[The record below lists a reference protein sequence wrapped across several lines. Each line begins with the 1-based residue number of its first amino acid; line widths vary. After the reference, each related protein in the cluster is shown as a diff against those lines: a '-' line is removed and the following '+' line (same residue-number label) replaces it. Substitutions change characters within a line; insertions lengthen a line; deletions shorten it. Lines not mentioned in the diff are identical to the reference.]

1 MGEEPAN
8 VYWPWPCSSG
18 DCWSGRERDL
28 GLANPSMLS
37 IVDKNMVYQSREHYK
52 SVQMAKL
59 CFNGKTRLSTTTKRH
74 WST

>member
-37 IVDKNMVYQSREHYK
+37 IVDKNMVYQSIGLK
-52 SVQMAKL
+52 SFHKNTIKVCKWQSCVSME
-59 CFNGKTRLSTTTKRH
+59 RLA
-74 WST
+74 